1 MCASEWLLFLSE
13 PLRWVSSPNTNLER
27 QTFFISRQTFFV
39 SRRLSPANVSDLS
52 VRRALNTCGAVTRDR
67 RKWYGCCCYGCWREL
82 WLVIHRRLLH
92 FGEVSFFITFFS
104 VVFFYYLWF
113 VYLVYFYAY
122 LVSVRF
128 CPVIYSS
135 FHYKLCLSV
144 YLVIVIF
151 ISSSWPLW
159 FYCDCVVY
167 VTTFIKLSHI
177 KSKFNVFLS
186 WLDVS
191 LRYKI
196 F

>member
-92 FGEVSFFITFFS
+92 FGEVSFFITFLFFFFFIIS
-104 VVFFYYLWF
+104 DLFIWFIIMLIWYQYVFVLLFIHRFITNF
-113 VYLVYFYAY
+113 VYQSILLLLFLYRHHDHCDF
-122 LVSVRF
+122 
-128 CPVIYSS
+128 I
-135 FHYKLCLSV
+135 
-144 YLVIVIF
+144 VIV
-151 ISSSWPLW
+151 W
-159 FYCDCVVY
+159 YM
-167 VTTFIKLSHI
+167 
-177 KSKFNVFLS
+177 
-186 WLDVS
+186 
-191 LRYKI
+191 
-196 F
+196 

>member
-104 VVFFYYLWF
+104 VFFFSLSLICLFGLLLCLFGISTFLSCYLF
-113 VYLVYFYAY
+113 IVSLQTLFISLSCYCYFY
-122 LVSVRF
+122 
-128 CPVIYSS
+128 
-135 FHYKLCLSV
+135 
-144 YLVIVIF
+144 IVIMT
-151 ISSSWPLW
+151 IVILLW
-159 FYCDCVVY
+159 LCGICNDFHKAVPY
-167 VTTFIKLSHI
+167 
-177 KSKFNVFLS
+177 
-186 WLDVS
+186 
-191 LRYKI
+191 
-196 F
+196 